1 MGFRVQRLNL
11 KEGVILGGIYGS
23 IIGSI
28 KGDTRS
34 LDYSSGEY
42 LG

>member
-1 MGFRVQRLNL
+1 MGFRVQHLNL
-11 KEGVILGGIYGS
+11 KGDGGGIYGS

-28 KGDTRS
+28 KGDTGS